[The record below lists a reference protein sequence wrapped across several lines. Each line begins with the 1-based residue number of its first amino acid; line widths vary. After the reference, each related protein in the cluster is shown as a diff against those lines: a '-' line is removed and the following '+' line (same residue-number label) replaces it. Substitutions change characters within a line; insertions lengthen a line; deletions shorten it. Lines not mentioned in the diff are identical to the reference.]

1 MHQGKEERQRGEDGS
16 NRYCYEKHS
25 ASMPHN
31 GSRISGEPL
40 LKSFGEGT
48 QFAAEPHEP
57 PASKAQR
64 PQA

>member
-1 MHQGKEERQRGEDGS
+1 
-16 NRYCYEKHS
+16 
-25 ASMPHN
+25 MPHN

-48 QFAAEPHEP
+48 QSAAKPHEP
-57 PASKAQR
+57 PASKALV

>member
-1 MHQGKEERQRGEDGS
+1 MTNGRFHW
-16 NRYCYEKHS
+16 
-25 ASMPHN
+25 AWFVPHN

-40 LKSFGEGT
+40 LKGFGEGT
-48 QFAAEPHEP
+48 QFAAKPHEP